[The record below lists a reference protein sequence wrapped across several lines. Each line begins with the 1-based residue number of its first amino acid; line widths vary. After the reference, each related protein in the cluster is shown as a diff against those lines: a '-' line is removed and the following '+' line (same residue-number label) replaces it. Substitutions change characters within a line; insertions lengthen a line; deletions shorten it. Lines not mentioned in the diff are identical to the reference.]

1 MPIWTVEEGQYD
13 KLIRIVSIWALFL
26 VIIFLVGI
34 IKVAVSDASLTFA
47 KFMEMNIAN
56 TLIYGF
62 YFTLQDLSFFVAVSL
77 LDPSLFGSTNEIV
90 CFCLAIFFAIV
101 IIVFIIY
108 SFYRINF
115 TQDDPSEK
123 LYRYKYMF
131 LSAVDYDMFPTY
143 NLTEIPTTSKQI
155 HKYSNLRV
163 IDMIKKVIYSF
174 LIVNFLTST
183 TSYAFLD
190 EIYQIFA
197 FIVFFELIWIVV
209 FPFDIKK

>member
-1 MPIWTVEEGQYD
+1 MV
-13 KLIRIVSIWALFL
+13 
-26 VIIFLVGI
+26 FLVGI
-34 IKVAVSDASLTFA
+34 IKVALSEAELTFA

-90 CFCLAIFFAIV
+90 CFGLAIFFAIV
-101 IIVFIIY
+101 IIAFIIY

-131 LSAVDYDMFPTY
+131 LFSADYDLFPTY
-143 NLTEIPTTSKQI
+143 NLT
-155 HKYSNLRV
+155 
-163 IDMIKKVIYSF
+163 
-174 LIVNFLTST
+174 
-183 TSYAFLD
+183 
-190 EIYQIFA
+190 
-197 FIVFFELIWIVV
+197 
-209 FPFDIKK
+209 